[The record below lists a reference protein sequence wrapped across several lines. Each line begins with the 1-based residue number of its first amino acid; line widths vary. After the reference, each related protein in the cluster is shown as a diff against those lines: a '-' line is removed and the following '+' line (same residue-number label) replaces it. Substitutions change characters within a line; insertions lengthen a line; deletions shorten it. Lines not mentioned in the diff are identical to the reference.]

1 MTPSRF
7 RDRADP
13 KSGCEARDAGR
24 VGGVA
29 TLVERLG
36 YPADAR
42 LLIITCEN
50 LGCAHATNVGSYE
63 VLRAGI
69 GTSASLMVPCPW
81 ARESAA
87 AYRGEDVGVNLT
99 LNSPFDKYRW
109 GPITLAPSLL
119 DGDGGFPRT
128 AGDLWD
134 HADVDEVR
142 RESRAQIERAI
153 LWGFDVNHL
162 GTYLDALNARPEF
175 FDVYLELAVEFNLPL
190 RLQGENTESVYGFP
204 FRQRAHEHGVLS
216 PDRVLR
222 PRTAEALEQAL
233 SEIDVGLT
241 ELVVNPGIETP
252 ELRASHPR
260 WTECVAQYELLVDRV
275 SIPKLLE
282 RIGVVRIGYG
292 ELRAAQS
299 ATAD

>member
-1 MTPSRF
+1 M
-7 RDRADP
+7 
-13 KSGCEARDAGR
+13 
-24 VGGVA
+24 A

-36 YPADAR
+36 YPPDAR

-50 LGCAHATNVGSYE
+50 LGCAHATNVGAYD

-81 ARESAA
+81 AREAAA

-134 HADVDEVR
+134 HADTDEVR
-142 RESRAQIERAI
+142 RECRAQIERAI
-153 LWGFDVNHL
+153 LWGFDVDHL

-190 RLQGENTESVYGFP
+190 RLQSEHTESVYGFP
-204 FRQRAHEHGVLS
+204 FRRRATEHGVLS

-233 SEIDVGLT
+233 AEIEPGVT

-252 ELRASHPR
+252 ELRAAHPG
-260 WTECVAQYELLVDRV
+260 WDGWVAQHELLVHSA
-275 SIPKLLE
+275 SIPKLLD
-282 RIGVVRIGYG
+282 RTGVIRIGYRT
-292 ELRAAQS
+292 LRVAQAAS
-299 ATAD
+299 SR

>member
-1 MTPSRF
+1 M
-7 RDRADP
+7 
-13 KSGCEARDAGR
+13 
-24 VGGVA
+24 A

-36 YPADAR
+36 YPPESR

-50 LGCAHATNVGSYE
+50 LGCAHATNVGAYD

-81 ARESAA
+81 AREAAA

-99 LNSPFDKYRW
+99 LNAPFDKYRW

-128 AGDLWD
+128 ASDLWD
-134 HADVDEVR
+134 HADTEEVR
-142 RESRAQIERAI
+142 RECRAQIERAI
-153 LWGFDVNHL
+153 LWGFDVDHL

-190 RLQGENTESVYGFP
+190 RLQSGQNESTYGFP
-204 FRQRAHEHGVLS
+204 FRRRAAEHGVLS

-233 SEIDVGLT
+233 AEIEPGVT

-252 ELRASHPR
+252 ELRAAHPG
-260 WTECVAQYELLVDRV
+260 WDGWVAQHELLVHAA
-275 SIPKLLE
+275 SIPKLLD
-282 RIGVVRIGYG
+282 RTGVIRIGYRD
-292 ELRAAQS
+292 LRAVQA
-299 ATAD
+299 AGGP

>member
-1 MTPSRF
+1 M
-7 RDRADP
+7 
-13 KSGCEARDAGR
+13 
-24 VGGVA
+24 
-29 TLVERLG
+29 ERLG

-42 LLIITCEN
+42 LVIISCEN
-50 LGCAHATNVGSYE
+50 LGCAHATNVGAYD
-63 VLRAGI
+63 VLRAGV

-81 ARESAA
+81 AREAAA

-128 AGDLWD
+128 VGDLWD

-190 RLQGENTESVYGFP
+190 RLQGENTEHLYGFP
-204 FRQRAHEHGVLS
+204 FRQRAQEHGVLS
-216 PDRVLR
+216 PDRVRR
-222 PRTAEALEQAL
+222 PRTADALEQAL
-233 SEIDVGLT
+233 AEIETGVT

-252 ELRASHPR
+252 ELRAAHPR
-260 WTECVAQYELLVDRV
+260 WTEWVAQHELLVTAA
-275 SIPKLLE
+275 SIPKLLD
-282 RIGVVRIGYG
+282 RIGAIRIGYG
-292 ELRAAQS
+292 ELRAAQTS
-299 ATAD
+299 IGQKA

>member
-1 MTPSRF
+1 M
-7 RDRADP
+7 
-13 KSGCEARDAGR
+13 
-24 VGGVA
+24 A

-36 YPADAR
+36 HPADAR

-50 LGCAHATNVGSYE
+50 LGCAHATNVGAYD

-81 ARESAA
+81 AREAAA

-99 LNSPFDKYRW
+99 LNSPFERYRW

-134 HADVDEVR
+134 HADTEEVR
-142 RESRAQIERAI
+142 RECRAQIERAI

-190 RLQGENTESVYGFP
+190 RLQSGHTETAYGFP
-204 FRQRAHEHGVLS
+204 FRRRATEHGVLS

-233 SEIDVGLT
+233 AEIEPGVT

-252 ELRASHPR
+252 ELRAAHPG
-260 WTECVAQYELLVDRV
+260 WGDWVAQYDLLVDGT
-275 SIPKLLE
+275 SIPRLLD
-282 RIGVVRIGYG
+282 RIGAIRIGYD
-292 ELRAAQS
+292 ELRAVQA
-299 ATAD
+299 ATPG

>member
-1 MTPSRF
+1 M
-7 RDRADP
+7 
-13 KSGCEARDAGR
+13 E
-24 VGGVA
+24 
-29 TLVERLG
+29 TLAERLG
-36 YPADAR
+36 YPGDAR

-50 LGCAHATNVGSYE
+50 LGCAHATNVGAYD
-63 VLRAGI
+63 VLRTGI

-81 ARESAA
+81 AREAAA

-128 AGDLWD
+128 VSDLWD

-190 RLQGENTESVYGFP
+190 RLQGEDTEPVYGFP

-233 SEIDVGLT
+233 AEIETGVT

-252 ELRASHPR
+252 ELRAAHPR
-260 WTECVAQYELLVDRV
+260 WTEWVAQHELLVTGASLPR
-275 SIPKLLE
+275 LLD
-282 RIGVVRIGYG
+282 RIGAIRIGYSD
-292 ELRAAQS
+292 LRAAQTS
-299 ATAD
+299 HRTESLNG

>member
-1 MTPSRF
+1 MS
-7 RDRADP
+7 
-13 KSGCEARDAGR
+13 S
-24 VGGVA
+24 
-29 TLVERLG
+29 LVERLG
-36 YPADAR
+36 HPAEAR

-50 LGCAHATNVGSYE
+50 LGCAHATNVGSYD

-81 ARESAA
+81 AREAAA

-134 HADVDEVR
+134 HADTDEVR
-142 RESRAQIERAI
+142 RECRAQIERAI

-162 GTYLDALNARPEF
+162 GSHLDALNARPEF
-175 FDVYLELAVEFNLPL
+175 FDIYLELAVEFNLPL
-190 RLQGENTESVYGFP
+190 RLQSGQNESVYGFP
-204 FRQRAHEHGVLS
+204 FRARAQEHGVLS

-233 SEIDVGLT
+233 AEIEPGVT

-252 ELRASHPR
+252 ELRAAHPG
-260 WTECVAQYELLVDRV
+260 WDDWVAQHDLLVHAV

-282 RIGVVRIGYG
+282 RTGVKRIGYSA
-292 ELRAAQS
+292 LRAAQ
-299 ATAD
+299 AAVRR

>member
-1 MTPSRF
+1 MTL
-7 RDRADP
+7 A
-13 KSGCEARDAGR
+13 
-24 VGGVA
+24 
-29 TLVERLG
+29 ERLG
-36 YPADAR
+36 YPVDAR

-50 LGCAHATNVGSYE
+50 LGCAHATNVGTYD
-63 VLRAGI
+63 VLRAGV

-81 ARESAA
+81 AREAAA

-128 AGDLWD
+128 VGDLWD

-175 FDVYLELAVEFNLPL
+175 FDVYLELAVDFNLPL
-190 RLQGENTESVYGFP
+190 RLQGENTEHIYGFP
-204 FRQRAHEHGVLS
+204 FRQRAQEHGVLS

-233 SEIDVGLT
+233 AEIETGVT

-252 ELRASHPR
+252 ELRAAHPR
-260 WTECVAQYELLVDRV
+260 WTDWVAQHELLVTGA
-275 SIPKLLE
+275 SIPKLLD
-282 RIGVVRIGYG
+282 RIGAIRIGYG
-292 ELRAAQS
+292 DLRAAQTS
-299 ATAD
+299 IGQKD

>member
-1 MTPSRF
+1 M
-7 RDRADP
+7 
-13 KSGCEARDAGR
+13 E
-24 VGGVA
+24 

-36 YPADAR
+36 YPVDAR
-42 LLIITCEN
+42 LVIITCEN
-50 LGCAHATNVGSYE
+50 LGCAHATNVGTYD
-63 VLRAGI
+63 VLRAGV

-81 ARESAA
+81 AREAAA

-128 AGDLWD
+128 VGDLWD

-175 FDVYLELAVEFNLPL
+175 FDVYLELAVDFNLPL
-190 RLQGENTESVYGFP
+190 RLQGENTEHIYGFP
-204 FRQRAHEHGVLS
+204 FRQRAQEHGVLS

-233 SEIDVGLT
+233 AEIETGVT

-252 ELRASHPR
+252 ELRAAHPR
-260 WTECVAQYELLVDRV
+260 WTDWVAQHELLVTGA
-275 SIPKLLE
+275 SIPKLLD
-282 RIGVVRIGYG
+282 RIGAIRIGYG
-292 ELRAAQS
+292 DLRAAQTS
-299 ATAD
+299 IGQKD

>member
-1 MTPSRF
+1 M
-7 RDRADP
+7 
-13 KSGCEARDAGR
+13 
-24 VGGVA
+24 
-29 TLVERLG
+29 ERLG

-50 LGCAHATNVGSYE
+50 LGCAHATNVGTYD
-63 VLRAGI
+63 VLRAGV

-81 ARESAA
+81 AREAAA

-128 AGDLWD
+128 VRDLWD

-190 RLQGENTESVYGFP
+190 RLQGENTEHIYGFP
-204 FRQRAHEHGVLS
+204 FRQRAQEHGVLS

-233 SEIDVGLT
+233 AEIETGVT

-252 ELRASHPR
+252 ELRAAHPR
-260 WTECVAQYELLVDRV
+260 WTEWVAQHELLVTGV
-275 SIPKLLE
+275 SIPKLLD
-282 RIGVVRIGYG
+282 RIGAIRIGYG
-292 ELRAAQS
+292 DLRAAQTS
-299 ATAD
+299 IGQKA

>member
-1 MTPSRF
+1 MT
-7 RDRADP
+7 
-13 KSGCEARDAGR
+13 
-24 VGGVA
+24 

-36 YPADAR
+36 YSPDSK

-50 LGCAHATNVGSYE
+50 LGCAHATNVGAYD
-63 VLRAGI
+63 VLRSGI

-81 ARESAA
+81 AREAAA

-128 AGDLWD
+128 ARDLWD
-134 HADVDEVR
+134 HADTDEVR
-142 RESRAQIERAI
+142 RECRAQIERAI
-153 LWGFDVNHL
+153 LWGFDVDHL
-162 GTYLDALNARPEF
+162 GTYLDSLNARPEF

-190 RLQGENTESVYGFP
+190 RLHSGHTESIYGFP
-204 FRQRAHEHGVLS
+204 FRRRAEEHGVLS

-222 PRTAEALEQAL
+222 PRTAEALEQVLA
-233 SEIDVGLT
+233 EIEPGVT

-252 ELRASHPR
+252 ELRAAHPG
-260 WTECVAQYELLVDRV
+260 WDDWVAQHELLVHSA
-275 SIPKLLE
+275 SIPKLLD
-282 RIGVVRIGYG
+282 RTGVIRIGYRD
-292 ELRAAQS
+292 LRVAQAAGGR
-299 ATAD
+299 